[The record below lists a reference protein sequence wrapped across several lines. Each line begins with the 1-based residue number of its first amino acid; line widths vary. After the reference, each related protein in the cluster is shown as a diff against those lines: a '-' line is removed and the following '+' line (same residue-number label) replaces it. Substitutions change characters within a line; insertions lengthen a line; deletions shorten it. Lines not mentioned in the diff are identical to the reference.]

1 MAVQNTTSEEMQSSS
16 KLTSSLID
24 AQEWRNLIHYRC
36 FANFTFAKSKYE
48 NINVENTWNKVAQE
62 ASLLKT
68 METLSFNSKDTMI
81 EPHEHYVEPSKVKV
95 LRKTKLPSSILDWRE
110 DSTSVLIRDLR
121 ICGGKKKKRFVPETS
136 DITLQDMAFLWL
148 FLISST
154 SSHLLPVLSANP
166 LSKLIL
172 LCSSLQLIS
181 FNFFISDKTSNWMS
195 NGMSC
200 LKNYLFGVFISL
212 ALHKTI
218 HVCGIE
224 ISSPF
229 SF

>member
-1 MAVQNTTSEEMQSSS
+1 MLCNYKAHSSPGRMAVQNTTSEEMQFSS

-121 ICGGKKKKRFVPETS
+121 ICGGKKKKDLFQKHQISPCKISPCKT
-136 DITLQDMAFLWL
+136 WL
-148 FLISST
+148 FYDYS
-154 SSHLLPVLSANP
+154 
-166 LSKLIL
+166 
-172 LCSSLQLIS
+172 
-181 FNFFISDKTSNWMS
+181 
-195 NGMSC
+195 
-200 LKNYLFGVFISL
+200 
-212 ALHKTI
+212 
-218 HVCGIE
+218 
-224 ISSPF
+224 
-229 SF
+229 

>member
-1 MAVQNTTSEEMQSSS
+1 MLCNYKAHSSPGRMAVQNTTSEEMQSSS

-121 ICGGKKKKRFVPETS
+121 ICGGKKKKICSRN
-136 DITLQDMAFLWL
+136 IRY
-148 FLISST
+148 
-154 SSHLLPVLSANP
+154 HLARHGFSMTIPN
-166 LSKLIL
+166 IL
-172 LCSSLQLIS
+172 
-181 FNFFISDKTSNWMS
+181 
-195 NGMSC
+195 
-200 LKNYLFGVFISL
+200 Y
-212 ALHKTI
+212 
-218 HVCGIE
+218 
-224 ISSPF
+224 
-229 SF
+229 